1 MSGAATGNTGS
12 GAAMG
17 MATGGPPLKKAR
29 GSSGLPRGVSK
40 TTSGKFQ
47 ARAPYTPPGG
57 TRAQQRNV
65 GTFETVEEAEQAAAV
80 AKANP
85 NYWTEAAR
93 KNEHKR
99 GQVR

>member
-1 MSGAATGNTGS
+1 MT
-12 GAAMG
+12 
-17 MATGGPPLKKAR
+17 
-29 GSSGLPRGVSK
+29 V
-40 TTSGKFQ
+40 
-47 ARAPYTPPGG
+47 GG

-99 GQVR
+99 DQVR